1 MYNVFLGNLELYC
14 VEDFEETSKRQIAVH
29 STLGAGEV
37 PIYNDKELRSWKL
50 TCELSNYRQPMHH
63 VFTPASDIFAVFE
76 GWLAAGE
83 EQRLVVV
90 SDSITLSEMVMLK
103 SYRKNETTQG
113 VFDVT
118 IELTE
123 YKEVSVRTAD
133 IPFIQR
139 PGKIPPLPP
148 VKPGNPAKL
157 TSAEDTDAAYLALG
171 PLREWE
177 AKNPQKPIVSNSDL
191 IAQSAGKLRATPL
204 SSFWERVGAELDYLT
219 AYSDERTLQAIGKA
233 YDDFSKKAGK
243 ELGDWF
249 SSFK

>member
-1 MYNVFLGNLELYC
+1 MYNVFLGSLELYC

-50 TCELSNYRQPMHH
+50 TCELSNYRQPMHD

-76 GWLAAGE
+76 EWLAAGE

-118 IELTE
+118 VELTE

-177 AKNPQKPIVSNSDL
+177 SKNQKKTETMV
-191 IAQSAGKLRATPL
+191 
-204 SSFWERVGAELDYLT
+204 ELDNSVMRFKSGGLSYYNNPFSV
-219 AYSDERTLQAIGKA
+219 AISDAIKKA
-233 YDDFSKKAGK
+233 YEDFKKISPPVRLK
-243 ELGDWF
+243 
-249 SSFK
+249 

>member
-1 MYNVFLGNLELYC
+1 MYNVFLGSLELYC

-37 PIYNDKELRSWKL
+37 PIYNDKELRSWKM

-118 IELTE
+118 LELTE
-123 YKEVSVRTAD
+123 HKEVSVRTAD

-157 TSAEDTDAAYLALG
+157 TGAEDTDAAFVDWQTKMVVDKYGIGGNLNQVYGDTTPVFGDLARSSNESKNKQTG
-171 PLREWE
+171 NKREDFFQKALDAISSAFDRFKE
-177 AKNPQKPIVSNSDL
+177 KNGST
-191 IAQSAGKLRATPL
+191 SAL
-204 SSFWERVGAELDYLT
+204 
-219 AYSDERTLQAIGKA
+219 
-233 YDDFSKKAGK
+233 KK
-243 ELGDWF
+243 W
-249 SSFK
+249 

>member
-1 MYNVFLGNLELYC
+1 MYNVFLGSLELYC
-14 VEDFEETSKRQIAVH
+14 VENFEETSKRQIAVH

-50 TCELSNYRQPMHH
+50 TCELSNFRQPMHH

-90 SDSITLSEMVMLK
+90 SDSITLSEMVLLK
-103 SYRKNETTQG
+103 TYRKTETTQG
-113 VFDVT
+113 VYDVT
-118 IELTE
+118 LELTE

-133 IPFIQR
+133 IPYIQR

-157 TSAEDTDAAYLALG
+157 TSAEDTDAAYLAIG

-177 AKNPQKPIVSNSDL
+177 AKNPQKTLLRKPGDDSSLIEKAGYNLDQALGTSDT
-191 IAQSAGKLRATPL
+191 QT
-204 SSFWERVGAELDYLT
+204 F
-219 AYSDERTLQAIGKA
+219 QAIGRA
-233 YDDFSKKAGK
+233 YDEFVLKFNRNFHKPIS
-243 ELGDWF
+243 EWE
-249 SSFK
+249 